1 MNVKAC
7 LHTAFLE
14 SSTQDHSSIIH
25 SCKAQRSRPNRC
37 SSSRQRSSS
46 SMAAIPLYMFSSAS
60 HQAGVE
66 LI

>member
-7 LHTAFLE
+7 LHAAFLE
-14 SSTQDHSSIIH
+14 SSMQDHSSIIH

-46 SMAAIPLYMFSSAS
+46 SMAAIPLCTFSSAS

-66 LI
+66 SI